1 MLNFTAVQGAG
12 IIPGGGISFQ
22 TINQTLNKLLVS
34 SENSLNTLLTS
45 ISQQQ
50 NPSTTDMLSLQ
61 QALEAWTTVI
71 QTSSTTTKDFYDALK
86 ETVQKAS

>member
-1 MLNFTAVQGAG
+1 MMNLGGAQLTG
-12 IIPGGGISFQ
+12 LSGGGISFQ
-22 TINQTLNKLLVS
+22 TINQTLNKLLES
-34 SENSLNTLLTS
+34 SENSLSTLLTS
-45 ISQQQ
+45 IGAMS

-61 QALEAWTTVI
+61 QALESWTTII